1 MNYVLDPAID
11 DYAAKYTS
19 AEPQVLSELSR
30 ITHLRT
36 LQPRMLSGHVQGRFL
51 AMIVGLMQA
60 KKILEIGTFTGYSA
74 ICMAEGLTNGG
85 KIISIDINDE
95 VLPIAREAVEHAGM
109 QEKIELITGNA
120 ADVLP
125 TLQGPFDLI
134 FIDADKRNYAKYY
147 ELSLPLLRKGGLIL
161 ADNVLWSGRVMDE
174 TVKDADTA
182 ALRSFSEMVQHD
194 ERVDNVMLTLRDGVL
209 MIVKR

>member
-1 MNYVLDPAID
+1 MNYVLDPAVD

-19 AEPQVLSELSR
+19 AEPQPLSELSR

-51 AMIVGLMQA
+51 AMMVGLMQA
-60 KKILEIGTFTGYSA
+60 KSILEIGTFTGYSA

-85 KIISIDINDE
+85 KVISIDINDE
-95 VLPIAREAVEHAGM
+95 VLPIARKAVEQAGM
-109 QEKIELITGNA
+109 QDKIELITGNA
-120 ADVLP
+120 AEIMP

-161 ADNVLWSGRVMDE
+161 ADNVLWSGRVIDA
-174 TVKDADTA
+174 TIKDADTA

>member
-36 LQPRMLSGHVQGRFL
+36 MQPRMLSGHVQGRFL
-51 AMIVGLMQA
+51 AMIVGLIQA

-95 VLPIAREAVEHAGM
+95 VLPIARKAVEQAGM

-120 ADVLP
+120 ADVMP

-161 ADNVLWSGRVMDE
+161 ADNVLWSGRVIDE

>member
-1 MNYVLDPAID
+1 MNYVLDPAVD

-30 ITHLRT
+30 ITHLRSM
-36 LQPRMLSGHVQGRFL
+36 QPRMLSGHVQGRFL

-95 VLPIAREAVEHAGM
+95 VLPIARKAVEQAGM

-161 ADNVLWSGRVMDE
+161 ADNVLWSGRVIDE

>member
-36 LQPRMLSGHVQGRFL
+36 MQPRMLSGHVQGRFL
-51 AMIVGLMQA
+51 AMIVGLIQA

-95 VLPIAREAVEHAGM
+95 VLPIARKAVEQAGM

>member
-30 ITHLRT
+30 IT
-36 LQPRMLSGHVQGRFL
+36 QPRMLSGHVQGRFL

>member
-1 MNYVLDPAID
+1 M
-11 DYAAKYTS
+11 
-19 AEPQVLSELSR
+19 
-30 ITHLRT
+30 
-36 LQPRMLSGHVQGRFL
+36 M
-51 AMIVGLMQA
+51 VGLMQA
-60 KKILEIGTFTGYSA
+60 KSILEIGTFTGYSA

-85 KIISIDINDE
+85 KVISIDINDE
-95 VLPIAREAVEHAGM
+95 VLPIARKAVEQAGM
-109 QEKIELITGNA
+109 QDKIELITGNA
-120 ADVLP
+120 AEIMP

-161 ADNVLWSGRVMDE
+161 ADNVLWSGRVID
-174 TVKDADTA
+174 TTIKDADTA

>member
-1 MNYVLDPAID
+1 MNYVLDPAVD

-36 LQPRMLSGHVQGRFL
+36 MQPRMLSGHVQGRFL
-51 AMIVGLMQA
+51 AMIVGLMKA

-95 VLPIAREAVEHAGM
+95 VLPIARKAVEQAGM

-161 ADNVLWSGRVMDE
+161 ADNVLWSGRVIDE

>member
-1 MNYVLDPAID
+1 MNYVLDPAVD

-36 LQPRMLSGHVQGRFL
+36 MQPRMLSGHVQGRFL

-95 VLPIAREAVEHAGM
+95 VLPIARKAVEQAGM

-161 ADNVLWSGRVMDE
+161 ADNVLWSGRVIDE

>member
-1 MNYVLDPAID
+1 MNYVLDPAVD

-19 AEPQVLSELSR
+19 AEPQPLSELSR

-51 AMIVGLMQA
+51 AMMVGLMQA
-60 KKILEIGTFTGYSA
+60 KSILEIGTFTGYSA
-74 ICMAEGLTNGG
+74 ICMAEGLSNGG
-85 KIISIDINDE
+85 KVISIDINDE
-95 VLPIAREAVEHAGM
+95 VLPIARKAVKQAGM
-109 QEKIELITGNA
+109 QDKIELITGNA
-120 ADVLP
+120 AEIMP

-161 ADNVLWSGRVMDE
+161 ADNVLWSGRVIDA
-174 TVKDADTA
+174 TIKDADTA
-182 ALRSFSEMVQHD
+182 ALRSFSEMVQQD

>member
-36 LQPRMLSGHVQGRFL
+36 MQPRMLSGHVQGRFL
-51 AMIVGLMQA
+51 AMIVGLIQA

-95 VLPIAREAVEHAGM
+95 VLPIARKAVEQAGM

-120 ADVLP
+120 ADVMP